1 MGGEDQIQHFKIIIN
16 RCFPNYRQRIWE
28 NKTKKMAFG
37 FMRSVENFIYLTWL
51 HATER
56 QNVNN
61 MHF

>member
-16 RCFPNYRQRIWE
+16 RCFPNY
-28 NKTKKMAFG
+28 KKMAFG